1 MKGNGSLIRIA
12 GAGGKW
18 LSLILVLFT
27 LAWVPLTGNGQA
39 AGEVWLA
46 VATYT
51 DWRQLS
57 AVETLATLE
66 GTSTA
71 PQAVVR
77 GTAAELKGLGLPLVF
92 LDTVQAGDR
101 YLLMRGL
108 PLSLTV
114 NPPGGGKILW
124 QGGELALARL
134 DAPAGLKALEEW
146 SMFAA
151 EMRLLPQEAMVWEDP
166 LAVGLESTTVSY
178 DPLIAGMVN
187 QVSWSDIST
196 LTAQLSGETPATVD
210 GAPYTIRT
218 RYTTSGV
225 PIKKATRFA
234 YEQFQALGLNASY
247 HYWSDENPE
256 LRNVVG
262 EKSGQTQ
269 PDEIILVTAH
279 LDDMP
284 PGSTAP
290 GADDNASG
298 SAGVMLAANILNRYT
313 FQRTLRFVLFTGEEQ
328 GLLGSEA
335 YARYAKNQNEKI
347 KAVYNLDMIGWD
359 NSGAPVA
366 RLHTRASSAPGY
378 ASDLELVNLFLEV
391 VEVYGL
397 DSGFAPRL
405 DADGLTFSDH
415 SSFWN
420 RGYPAILAIEDDAND
435 FNAYYHTVNDRLSR
449 LNAAYFTRFVQATV
463 GSAAHAAKFI
473 SPSLDNSIYLPVLQ
487 R

>member
-12 GAGGKW
+12 GAGGRW
-18 LSLILVLFT
+18 LSLFLVLFT
-27 LAWVPLTGNGQA
+27 LAFAPLTSNGQTP
-39 AGEVWLA
+39 GEVWLA
-46 VATYT
+46 VATYA
-51 DWRQLS
+51 DWRQLD
-57 AVETLATLE
+57 AVDTLAWLE
-66 GTSTA
+66 LTSAA

-101 YLLMRGL
+101 YLLLHDL
-108 PLSLTV
+108 PQAV
-114 NPPGGGKILW
+114 RANPPGGGQILW
-124 QGGELALARL
+124 QMGELALARL
-134 DAPAGLKALEEW
+134 EAPLSLKVLEEW
-146 SMFAA
+146 SISGG
-151 EMRLLPQEAMVWEDP
+151 EMRLLPQEALAREDSF
-166 LAVGLESTTVSY
+166 AVGLESAAVSY
-178 DPLIAGMVN
+178 NPLVAGMVN

-196 LTAQLSGETPATVD
+196 LTAQLSGETPATID

-225 PIKKATRFA
+225 PIKKATRYA
-234 YEQFQALGLNASY
+234 YEQFQALGLNTSY

-262 EKSGQTQ
+262 EKRGQTQ
-269 PDEIILVTAH
+269 PDEIILITAH

-284 PGSTAP
+284 PGSVAP

-298 SAGVMLAANILNRYT
+298 STGVMLAANILSRYT

-328 GLLGSEA
+328 GLLGSDA
-335 YARYAKNQNEKI
+335 YARLVKNQNEKI

-435 FNAYYHTVNDRLSR
+435 FNTYYHTVNDRLSR
-449 LNAAYFTRFVQATV
+449 LNATYFTRFVQAAV

-473 SPSLDNSIYLPVLQ
+473 SPPLENSYYLPFLQ